1 MRCYPGMN
9 SNFKGNKIK
18 MRTNKSDNPIC
29 KVCGHTRK
37 NSLELFDIAFTPK
50 HIITICD
57 ACVDDLFNKTLKAN
71 CQVNAKLKS
80 QKDLA
85 IIQNRRVKKQ
95 KG

>member
-1 MRCYPGMN
+1 MRCYPGM
-9 SNFKGNKIK
+9 SNKIK

-29 KVCGHTRK
+29 KVCSHTRK
-37 NSLELFDIAFTPK
+37 NSLEFFDIAFTPK
-50 HIITICD
+50 HIITVCD
-57 ACVDDLFNKTLKAN
+57 NCLEDLFNKTLKAN

>member
-1 MRCYPGMN
+1 MN
-9 SNFKGNKIK
+9 NKIK

-37 NSLELFDIAFTPK
+37 NSLEFFDIAFTPK
-50 HIITICD
+50 HIITVCD
-57 ACVDDLFNKTLKAN
+57 ACVDDLFSKTLKAN

-85 IIQNRRVKKQ
+85 IIQNRRVKKN
-95 KG
+95 KS

>member
-1 MRCYPGMN
+1 MRCYPGM
-9 SNFKGNKIK
+9 NKIK

-29 KVCGHTRK
+29 KVCSHTRK
-37 NSLELFDIAFTPK
+37 NSLEFFDIAFTPK
-50 HIITICD
+50 HIITVCD
-57 ACVDDLFNKTLKAN
+57 NCLEDLFNKTLKAN

>member
-1 MRCYPGMN
+1 MN
-9 SNFKGNKIK
+9 SNFKGNNKIK

-50 HIITICD
+50 HIITVCD
-57 ACVDDLFNKTLKAN
+57 ACVDELFSKVLKAN

-85 IIQNRRVKKQ
+85 IIQNRRVKKN

>member
-1 MRCYPGMN
+1 MRCYPGM
-9 SNFKGNKIK
+9 SNEIK

-37 NSLELFDIAFTPK
+37 NSLEFFDIAFTPK
-50 HIITICD
+50 HIITVCD
-57 ACVDDLFNKTLKAN
+57 ACVDELFNKVLKAN

>member
-1 MRCYPGMN
+1 MN
-9 SNFKGNKIK
+9 SSFKGNNKIK

-29 KVCGHTRK
+29 KVCSHTRK
-37 NSLELFDIAFTPK
+37 NSLEFFDIAFTPK
-50 HIITICD
+50 HIITVCD
-57 ACVDDLFNKTLKAN
+57 NCLEDLFNKTLKAN

-95 KG
+95 KD

>member
-1 MRCYPGMN
+1 MRCYPGM
-9 SNFKGNKIK
+9 NKIK

-50 HIITICD
+50 HIITVCD
-57 ACVDDLFNKTLKAN
+57 NCLEDLFNKTLRAN

-85 IIQNRRVKKQ
+85 IIQNRRVRKERK
-95 KG
+95 

>member
-1 MRCYPGMN
+1 MN
-9 SNFKGNKIK
+9 SKIK

-29 KVCGHTRK
+29 KVCSHTRK
-37 NSLELFDIAFTPK
+37 NSLEFFDIAFTPK
-50 HIITICD
+50 HIITVCD
-57 ACVDDLFNKTLKAN
+57 NCLEDLFNKTLKAN